1 MKFAIGIESFL
12 PNTDDVK
19 MFDQVDDS
27 ELECV
32 DDNLAQLEMQDYSS
46 AMESINQELGFLIKH
61 TSLMVGVEA
70 DEISKPATNKDPIY
84 KRIWDAI
91 KKMFNTLGKWMTTA
105 YNWVAKKFGFGGS
118 ENPATVATSEAAMT
132 AEVINEVV
140 DNLTEAG
147 GVEVKE
153 NESKEAVVKREVKKA
168 IKAVILKRRKAAK
181 DIPWL
186 VPIIEKNVVE
196 HIVEHVVE
204 TEKQVET
211 SSEPVKVVTVEPD
224 KIGEYKFTAY
234 LLDIKNSDAGVPHGT
249 TKGVQRAASS
259 LKEGDID
266 AARYFYIDTAGEIIR
281 TVGSCLT
288 VLFEDVKFPYI
299 DYVKLDELIQRPL
312 KDEANVKMLQDL
324 ITRLSDDVTKIKS
337 KNVKLNLK
345 EVNYTFKTVNGKIDR
360 EDAVSKITASNDY
373 NYTEK
378 FGKYL
383 EKYAKLIP
391 NHMDAAIAGLNSID
405 TTKLQDSGNIEDI
418 KLIKANIVNLRNIA
432 SSLTSLLSK
441 NSMKTLRKSLV
452 GMKKVDDEIY
462 NN

>member
-12 PNTDDVK
+12 ANTDDTK
-19 MFDQVDDS
+19 MLDQVDDS

-46 AMESINQELGFLIKH
+46 AMESINQELGFLINH

-153 NESKEAVVKREVKKA
+153 NESTEAVVKREVKKA

-234 LLDIKNSDAGVPHGT
+234 LLDIKNADAGVPHGT

-259 LKEGDID
+259 L
-266 AARYFYIDTAGEIIR
+266 
-281 TVGSCLT
+281 
-288 VLFEDVKFPYI
+288 LFEDVKFPYI

-405 TTKLQDSGNIEDI
+405 TTKLKDSGNLEDI